1 LISGILVPSLWTGSG
16 LLDNDWKW
24 NMNWRLVFGVM
35 TFAGAC
41 CWPGTCP
48 PSVPARAVMS

>member
-1 LISGILVPSLWTGSG
+1 MPSLWTGSG

-35 TFAGAC
+35 TFAGAGLLAWDLLTIGAC
-41 CWPGTCP
+41 E
-48 PSVPARAVMS
+48 SREELVIEEH